1 MDSPLAGKVRPSRL
15 NADDANTSGDIG
27 LFDVATEDEAVSTEY
42 SSAEEDITEQESQ
55 GFAPHNDPAVD
66 ESDNSEWA
74 PDTLEGGIKGSN
86 EPIEL
91 EDSSLELTAV
101 KRGIHSSTMV
111 RDPPS
116 SPLQYKSSTRTPR
129 AGKLGIV
136 EKRTSFDSILE
147 QGSTDHANDSTIVI
161 PDKKARMA
169 ALTHAEPEAK
179 YIAQPVEID
188 DIPKKKKR

>member
-42 SSAEEDITEQESQ
+42 SSAEEDSTEQESQ
-55 GFAPHNDPAVD
+55 GFATNSDPAVD

-74 PDTLEGGIKGSN
+74 PDTLGGIKGSN
-86 EPIEL
+86 EHIEL

-101 KRGIHSSTMV
+101 KKGIRGSTMV

-116 SPLQYKSSTRTPR
+116 SSLQYKSSTRTPR
-129 AGKLGIV
+129 ADKLGIV

-169 ALTHAEPEAK
+169 ALTHAGPEAK